1 MRDLLKRIRNFYFR
15 SYSVR
20 EFNLPLLIA
29 VLVLT
34 LVGLAVIGSA
44 NPDARAKQIVG
55 IVLGMAALLVLSV
68 TDYIWIQDLYWFLY
82 GGLIFVL
89 LFVLLFGETYNGA
102 KRWIAIGTFT
112 FQPSELAK
120 IIMILWAARFVMVHR
135 RTINKP
141 SVLLQY
147 FALAG
152 VPLALIYTQPDLS
165 TTISIA
171 IVLLV
176 ILFMGG
182 IIPTYI
188 PQGARVQVAYM
199 TEFWSTTPVREHE
212 KLDGLWTDGLR
223 TYPVC
228 GNFKDVYVETL
239 ADAEKKYH
247 PEELTSFVKDCLERF
262 EPQVVVTHDFN
273 GEYGHGFHQ
282 ITAKAVANALEESSY
297 QVPKAYFHLY
307 PENKLHMDLRVPID
321 SMGGKTALDVAK
333 DAYLQHKSQ
342 QWCWFYVSDTYK
354 YSVADFGL
362 YRTTVGEDETGSM
375 LDHLVLRAEQER
387 IAEEERRERERL
399 EQERLEQEQAQA
411 LERAK
416 LEEFDRQA
424 AALQREAEEK
434 ALKASDELLR
444 MEKELKAART
454 RTAVIIAGGV
464 VLLLLLAGFVLLRR
478 KIE

>member
-1 MRDLLKRIRNFYFR
+1 MNRSIRGLLGLLTATLLLLLPRTYAQAKELTPQTSGKGSTLTVTAKDGSSIGAVYVKWNKEVKPYTLITDSEELPCGENGFLHEFIALDNPSTSLTFSLPSDNPMGIYQIRIFTDNDVPEDVQIWEPPCER
-15 SYSVR
+15 
-20 EFNLPLLIA
+20 PDILLI
-29 VLVLT
+29 
-34 LVGLAVIGSA
+34 SA
-44 NPDARAKQIVG
+44 HAD
-55 IVLGMAALLVLSV
+55 
-68 TDYIWIQDLYWFLY
+68 D
-82 GGLIFVL
+82 
-89 LFVLLFGETYNGA
+89 E
-102 KRWIAIGTFT
+102 
-112 FQPSELAK
+112 
-120 IIMILWAARFVMVHR
+120 
-135 RTINKP
+135 
-141 SVLLQY
+141 
-147 FALAG
+147 
-152 VPLALIYTQPDLS
+152 
-165 TTISIA
+165 
-171 IVLLV
+171 